1 MFPSVR
7 EPRCVFVLLGGIM
20 ARTKSHENEEET
32 LPTLA
37 ELRDRSDVLFTE
49 LLQAQTAHAAR
60 RGGALSATAQPPAGH
75 FSWFDPEDAVAAASL
90 AFALSAL
97 AASKG
102 QVEDSLG
109 AALDHVDEQ
118 KKQAHPEQVRQG
130 FALFVT
136 HNRDGR
142 RLAKPR
148 TVAAA
153 PGLFSPPR
161 AGRPGVQEISVG
173 GPSPGLDYWREDVL
187 ANEHHQH
194 WHEVY
199 PYTGLPPRQFDEWL
213 AGFTTDEIVAILEAI
228 DPSQQWADIIP
239 GATPAQL
246 AGLFAQV
253 FNQGLARD
261 LPAQLYGK
269 LFRLNDRQGELFFYM
284 HQQMLARYDAELLSN
299 ALERVEPYGP
309 DAWADPIAAGHDP
322 IEVPGFGRREPK
334 KKLPSNQASMLEA
347 LWHEIDEALSADRL
361 QGRGGPVPID
371 ASNLG
376 EAVEATV
383 GQLRALAEDAYG
395 GLHNTGHGFISQLA
409 EPEPGVMTSTV
420 TAIRDPVFWQWHK
433 CVDDLNARWQSKLS
447 PYDFADSPPVLL
459 RNALDA
465 AAADTPWSSPDI
477 ILCRT
482 ADLPAGA
489 DPAELGTELF
499 GGDNWSADFAAANA
513 SANGTSLQTLDQLT
527 TKMAKANFGGKPVW
541 YLRHEPFSYFL
552 RIENTAA
559 SPVDITVRIFL
570 VPADQAADRRS
581 WMEMDKF
588 LVELPAGEKAI
599 VYRPD
604 TESSIVKRPSETSPA
619 TVTEGGSGPDEN
631 SYCDCGWP
639 YTLLLPRGKP
649 EGMPFRLLVLCTD
662 AAIDRVV
669 HQEHCG
675 SMSYCGAVDRYPDT
689 RDMGYP
695 FSRPFAGPEETAI
708 RDKIVALDS
717 AAARTLTIRHA

>member
-1 MFPSVR
+1 M
-7 EPRCVFVLLGGIM
+7 
-20 ARTKSHENEEET
+20 
-32 LPTLA
+32 PTLA
-37 ELRDRSDVLFTE
+37 ELRDRSDALFTE
-49 LLQAQTAHAAR
+49 LLQAQTARPSR
-60 RGGALSATAQPPAGH
+60 RGAPLSAAAEPAAGD
-75 FSWFDPEDAVAAASL
+75 FSWFDPDDAVAAAAL

-97 AASKG
+97 AASG
-102 QVEDSLG
+102 DRIEDSLG
-109 AALDHVDEQ
+109 SALDHVDEQ
-118 KKQAHPEQVRQG
+118 KSRAHPEQVRQG

-136 HNRDGR
+136 HNQDGR

-153 PGLFSPPR
+153 PALFSPPR
-161 AGRPGVQEISVG
+161 ARRAGPAISVG

-199 PYTGLPPRQFDEWL
+199 PYTGLPPRRFDEWV
-213 AGFTTDEIVAILEAI
+213 AERTTDEIVAILDAI
-228 DPSQQWADIIP
+228 DPSQQWQDIVP
-239 GATPAQL
+239 GATPPQL

-253 FNQGLARD
+253 VEQGLGRG
-261 LPAQLYGK
+261 LPAELYGK

-299 ALERVEPYGP
+299 GLARVEPYGP
-309 DAWADPIAAGHDP
+309 EAWDDPIAAGHDP
-322 IEVPGFGRREPK
+322 IEVAGFGRREAEET
-334 KKLPSNQASMLEA
+334 LPSNQASVLQA
-347 LWHEIDEALSADRL
+347 LWQEIDEALTADHL
-361 QGRGGPVPID
+361 RGPDGPVAID
-371 ASNLG
+371 PTNLG

-383 GQLRALAEDAYG
+383 SQLRELAGDAYG

-409 EPEPGVMTSTV
+409 KPEPGVMTSTV

-433 CVDDLNARWQSKLS
+433 CVDDLNARWQSKLN

-465 AAADTPWSSPDI
+465 ADMPWSSPDI

-482 ADLPAGA
+482 ADLPAGT
-489 DPAELGTELF
+489 DPAQLGTDLF
-499 GGDNWSADFAAANA
+499 GGTNWSGDFAAANA
-513 SANGTSLQTLDQLT
+513 SANGTSLQTIDELT
-527 TKMAKANFGGKPVW
+527 TKMAKANFGGRPVW
-541 YLRHEPFSYFL
+541 YLTHEPFSYFV

-559 SPVDITVRIFL
+559 NPVDVTVRVFL

-581 WMEMDKF
+581 WLEMDKF
-588 LVELPAGEKAI
+588 LVELPAGEKI
-599 VYRPD
+599 VVYRPD
-604 TESSIVKRPSETSPA
+604 TESSIVKRPKETSPA
-619 TVTEGGSGPDEN
+619 AVTEGGSGPDEN

-639 YTLLLPRGKP
+639 YTLLLPRGTP
-649 EGMPFRLLVLCTD
+649 EGMSFRLLVLCTD

-695 FSRPFAGPEETAI
+695 FSRPFAGPEATAI
-708 RDKIVALDS
+708 QDKVVALGS
-717 AAARTLTIRHA
+717 AAARTVTIRHS